1 MPTLAVLYHGYRF
14 AGTIISHC
22 VWLYFRFNLSL
33 REVQEIIGLL
43 GADQVQAGASQTLV
57 AVGHAPKCG
66 RTMALGLTER
76 EPYQWAERAGPSPPT
91 V

>member
-1 MPTLAVLYHGYRF
+1 
-14 AGTIISHC
+14 
-22 VWLYFRFNLSL
+22 
-33 REVQEIIGLL
+33 VQEIIGF
-43 GADQVQAGASQTLV
+43 GAADQIEAGASQTHNT
-57 AVGHAPKCG
+57 VGHAPKCG